1 MKGIRKLIEKYCTR
15 NEARVKG
22 YELYQNDSIDAI
34 FAINTGMDD
43 ILSIGMEVHE
53 IFDEYYDEETYGQ
66 DMIISFDE
74 SYKNFDIKEYT
85 CECDEFK
92 QEEGLCRHIVA
103 GLLKLEDAATKD
115 MFEYICTE
123 LEEDEEMEEF

>member
-43 ILSIGMEVHE
+43 ILSIG
-53 IFDEYYDEETYGQ
+53 
-66 DMIISFDE
+66 IIVVERSP
-74 SYKNFDIKEYT
+74 SPLCVKELR
-85 CECDEFK
+85 C
-92 QEEGLCRHIVA
+92 V
-103 GLLKLEDAATKD
+103 
-115 MFEYICTE
+115 
-123 LEEDEEMEEF
+123 